1 MNWDAPPL
9 SDQYH
14 PELSERDPIAT
25 LASERLG
32 IPYVFPV
39 QRIVVANILDRA
51 LEQRPQSNL
60 PDRSITTNGGDTRE
74 ADDRPRTQLV
84 ILPTGAGKSLCF
96 QLPSLLL
103 PGLTVVVFPLLSLI
117 EDQRR
122 RLEEL
127 GIPGTVLRGGQ
138 TAEERAAA
146 LRACRDGTVRVVLT
160 NPETALTERVLREL
174 EQGNVSHLVIDEA
187 HCVSEWG
194 ETFRPRYLEL
204 HTVCERLSRAAVT
217 AFTATA
223 SPVVREGIVRHLFAG
238 EEPQLVQGVPDR
250 PNIHY
255 QVLETLSSQ
264 RTLRQLLTRDTVG
277 AVARP
282 ALVFCPTRRR
292 SEEIA
297 RLLRAVLAEDEI
309 YFYHAGLTREE
320 KIDREQWF
328 FSSADGILCSTTA
341 YGMGVDKANIRSVIH
356 LEPSPSV
363 ESYLQESGRA
373 GRDGKPSS
381 AILIAPLGGAGRR
394 SPKAQRGD
402 TRTELEQERAVV
414 MERYTTHSGCRRD
427 YLLSALG
434 AELEYC
440 NGCDRCH
447 AGAASSDSLPPPPE
461 SRRAPES
468 LDTPETLHD
477 LLAFFAHHGSSL
489 TGKAAVA
496 ALGGLTD
503 LIAQRHHVAEL
514 HGFGLLVEWD
524 ENEIRDALR
533 ALERGGL
540 LRTPR
545 RGLFRGRFVLTA
557 SGKRQLRR
565 GAKRRFRLLSVFR
578 RRGTFRPPVR

>member
-1 MNWDAPPL
+1 MKWDAPLL
-9 SDQYH
+9 SDRYH

-373 GRDGKPSS
+373 GRDGKPST
-381 AILIAPLGGAGRR
+381 AILIAPLGGSRPRDSAPR
-394 SPKAQRGD
+394 QRD
-402 TRTELEQERAVV
+402 TRSELEHQRAAV
-414 MERYTTHSGCRRD
+414 MERYTTHTGCRRD
-427 YLLSALG
+427 YLLNALG
-434 AELEYC
+434 AEIEYC
-440 NGCDRCH
+440 NGCDRCD
-447 AGAASSDSLPPPPE
+447 ARAASSDSVPPALPEPPGAAH
-461 SRRAPES
+461 RRGAPEA
-468 LDTPETLHD
+468 LYD
-477 LLAFFAHHGSSL
+477 LLAFFAHQGSSL

-496 ALGGLTD
+496 ALGGLND
-503 LIAQRHHVAEL
+503 LIAQRHNVSEL
-514 HGFGLLVEWD
+514 RGFGLLADWD
-524 ENEIRDALR
+524 EIEIRDALR

-540 LRTPR
+540 LRRPR
-545 RGLFRGRFVLTA
+545 RGLFRGRLILTA

-565 GAKRRFRLLSVFR
+565 GGRRRFRRFSWLRRLSF
-578 RRGTFRPPVR
+578 GA